1 MGIPNKDKGKETTP
15 WGERSGGERSEAEQ
29 SDPQGAARDE
39 ASLRPVS
46 PPDPEVTEKAVRRR
60 FTAKY
65 KLEILKE
72 ADRLKN
78 KPGEIGEL
86 LRREGLYSSHLSTWR
101 KQRDEGTL
109 RALSG
114 KKRGR
119 KKKKSDPLE
128 RRVKEVEREN
138 RKLRR
143 KLEQA
148 ETIIEIQKKVAAL
161 LGIPLDTPGSGEN
174 D

>member
-1 MGIPNKDKGKETTP
+1 MVMGIPEKDKGKDTTP
-15 WGERSGGERSEAEQ
+15 WGERSGGERSEPER
-29 SDPQGAARDE
+29 DPQGVARDE

-46 PPDPEVTEKAVRRR
+46 PPDPEVPEKAVRRR
-60 FTAKY
+60 FSAKY
-65 KLEILKE
+65 KLDILKE
-72 ADRLKN
+72 ADRCK
-78 KPGEIGEL
+78 KDGELGEL

-119 KKKKSDPLE
+119 KKKDPKS
-128 RRVKEVEREN
+128 RREKELEREN

-143 KLEQA
+143 DLEQA
-148 ETIIEIQKKVAAL
+148 KAIIEIQKKVAAL

>member
-1 MGIPNKDKGKETTP
+1 MGIPEKEKRTTA
-15 WGERSGGERSEAEQ
+15 WGSRSGGEHSEPER
-29 SDPQGAARDE
+29 DPQGVARDE
-39 ASLRPVS
+39 ATLRPVS
-46 PPDPEVTEKAVRRR
+46 PPDPEVPEKAVRRR
-60 FTAKY
+60 FSAKY
-65 KLEILKE
+65 KLEILEK
-72 ADRLKN
+72 ADRLKD
-78 KPGEIGEL
+78 KHGEIGKM
-86 LRREGLYSSHLSTWR
+86 LRREGLFSSHLTTWR

-161 LGIPLDTPGSGEN
+161 LGIPLNSPGSDEN